1 LIWVEWL
8 IGVVL
13 FVGVLALGRQL
24 HGVSKQTVALGEL
37 LMAKFDE
44 MKAELAGINEA
55 TNEIATDV
63 EALIAKL
70 AETVGKVL
78 TEAEANEIIT
88 DLQATA
94 TKLRDTAAVYT
105 PEPSGE

>member
-24 HGVSKQTVALGEL
+24 HGVSKQIMALGEV

-55 TNEIATDV
+55 TNEIAVDV

-78 TEAEANEIIT
+78 TEAEAAEIIT

-94 TKLRDTAAVYT
+94 TKLRATAAVYT
-105 PEPSGE
+105 PETQG